1 MLLMTFKALDRNN
14 PDIDGTGIMD
24 GAEIARSDV
33 NARFVWPTSKNE
45 RFDHQEE
52 HRL

>member
-1 MLLMTFKALDRNN
+1 MLLMTFEASDRNN

-45 RFDHQEE
+45 RVDHQEE
-52 HRL
+52 HRF